1 MTSFLTRKKDTS
13 RIQFA
18 YYAHLDSPI
27 GDVFQYLLRNRAH
40 PTHQGKKM
48 GIRAISAFWKP
59 FSAQSILKL
68 SDLEVEAIA
77 LASIT
82 ELQRQIDLIWMTFN
96 IPIGPKEITRTDIE
110 RMIEERLNSGRNI
123 NQEPVYELCR
133 YLTTTTY
140 VVSG

>member
-1 MTSFLTRKKDTS
+1 
-13 RIQFA
+13 
-18 YYAHLDSPI
+18 
-27 GDVFQYLLRNRAH
+27 
-40 PTHQGKKM
+40 M

-68 SDLEVEAIA
+68 SDLEVRAIA

-82 ELQRQIDLIWMTFN
+82 ELQRQIDLIRMTFN

-123 NQEPVYELCR
+123 NQEPVVRVMPLPDNYNVR
-133 YLTTTTY
+133 R
-140 VVSG
+140 